1 MTLRKGMVKK
11 VKEDKKTEKVN
22 KKETEKMSKE
32 EKKAKKAVEKSSK
45 KEKKQ
50 KAQKEKKPNKFIET
64 IKKKWLINGTKTFI
78 LVVIILALFVG
89 ISVLM
94 KKLNLTPIDLT
105 EDKLFTLTSESKDKV
120 KDIDKDINI
129 YFVGY
134 SDDDS
139 TLDLA
144 KQYTKVN
151 EKIKVE
157 AVTQDSRP
165 DLVQKYGIETSSE
178 GIIVECG
185 DNYKVLAS
193 SDLYTHDSTTYE
205 SVNVAE
211 EKLTAAIRSVS
222 VEELPKVYFLS
233 GYSSFT
239 LTSGM
244 QYLNMYLQNEVNQV
258 ETLDILSTGKVPD
271 DCSTLVIA
279 SPEKDFD
286 DVATNAITEYINKGG
301 NILWL
306 NAAIAKQLDLP
317 NVNKILALYGVKP
330 FEIGII
336 RETDS
341 SKMVSN
347 SPDLIM
353 PEIQY
358 ADATNKLYDS
368 EGVIFINATKINVAS
383 DEELE
388 SLDTTK
394 TALVKTSEKAYFR
407 TNFENQSNSAQDGE
421 ETGEFLVGAQF
432 DKVVTKA
439 DEENNTKEV
448 KSKLIIYGENY
459 FVSDYQLTQ
468 STQTPMIAYRENK
481 DLVLNSIAYL
491 SDREEDITV
500 RKSTGSVTYTATE
513 QENRIILAIIIFMCT
528 IIFAISLQKSIMGTD
543 KLQRD
548 FGVAF
553 FFIVVLICF
562 LYLLYKLLIPKS
574 FRCMTVVKKY
584 LSFRELTPSL

>member
-1 MTLRKGMVKK
+1 MIKK
-11 VKEDKKTEKVN
+11 VKEDNKTKKINKKDQENKTEKVN
-22 KKETEKMSKE
+22 KKEQKDKT
-32 EKKAKKAVEKSSK
+32 EKSSK
-45 KEKKQ
+45 KDKKS
-50 KAQKEKKPNKFIET
+50 KKEKSEKPNKFIEI
-64 IKKKWLINGTKTFI
+64 IKKKWLINGTKTFL
-78 LVVIILALFVG
+78 LVVIILAFFIGV
-89 ISVLM
+89 SVLM
-94 KKLNLTPIDLT
+94 QKLNLTPIDLT

-151 EKIKVE
+151 DKIKVE
-157 AVTQDSRP
+157 AVKAEDRP
-165 DLVQKYGIETSSE
+165 DLVQKYGIETSSQ
-178 GIIVECG
+178 GIIVEAG
-185 DNYKVLAS
+185 SRYKVLAS
-193 SDLYTHDSTTYE
+193 SDLTTYDATSGS

-222 VEELPKVYFLS
+222 VEKLPKVYFLN

-244 QYLNMYLQNEVNQV
+244 QYLNMYLQNEVNEV

-271 DCSTLVIA
+271 DCTTLVIA
-279 SPEKDFD
+279 TPNKDFD
-286 DVATNAITEYINKGG
+286 DVATTAITDYINKGG

-306 NAAIAKQLDLP
+306 NAAVAKQQDLP
-317 NVNKILALYGVKP
+317 NVNKILALYGVQP

-358 ADATNKLYDS
+358 ADATNKLYNS
-368 EGVIFINATKINVAS
+368 EGVIFINATKINVVS
-383 DEELE
+383 DDELKN
-388 SLDTTK
+388 LNTTK
-394 TALVKTSEKAYFR
+394 TELIRTSENAYFR
-407 TNFENQSNSAQDGE
+407 TNFENNADSAQDGE
-421 ETGEFLVGAQF
+421 SKGNFLVGAQF
-432 DKVVTKA
+432 DKTISEA
-439 DEENNTKEV
+439 NDETNTKEV

-468 STQTPMIAYRENK
+468 STQTPMIAYRQNK

-500 RKSTGSVTYTATE
+500 RKSTGAVTYTATE
-513 QENRIILAIIIFMCT
+513 QENRIILAIIT
-528 IIFAISLQKSIMGTD
+528 A
-543 KLQRD
+543 
-548 FGVAF
+548 VP
-553 FFIVVLICF
+553 
-562 LYLLYKLLIPKS
+562 LLIIVAGIIVWAN
-574 FRCMTVVKKY
+574 RRRKK
-584 LSFRELTPSL
+584 

>member
-1 MTLRKGMVKK
+1 M
-11 VKEDKKTEKVN
+11 KEDKN
-22 KKETEKMSKE
+22 TEKMAKKSA
-32 EKKAKKAVEKSSK
+32 EKLDKKAQKAKKEKT
-45 KEKKQ
+45 E
-50 KAQKEKKPNKFIET
+50 KPNKFIET
-64 IKKKWLINGTKTFI
+64 IKKKWLINGTKTFL
-78 LVVIILALFVG
+78 LVVIILGLFIG

-105 EDKLFTLTSESKDKV
+105 EDKLFTLTSESKEKV

-134 SDDDS
+134 SEDDS

-144 KQYTKVN
+144 RQYTKVN
-151 EKIKVE
+151 DKIKVE
-157 AVTQDSRP
+157 AVTQETRP
-165 DLVQKYGIETSSE
+165 DLVQKYGIETSSQ
-178 GIIVECG
+178 GIIVESG
-185 DNYKVLAS
+185 NRYKVLAS
-193 SDLYTHDSTTYE
+193 SDLYTYDTTTYE
-205 SVNVAE
+205 SINIAE

-222 VEELPKVYFLS
+222 VDELPKVYFLN

-244 QYLNMYLQNEVNQV
+244 QYLNMYLQNEVNEV

-271 DCSTLVIA
+271 DCTTLVIT

-286 DVATNAITEYINKGG
+286 DVATNAITDYINKGG

-306 NAAIAKQLDLP
+306 NAAQAKQMDLP

-330 FEIGII
+330 FELGII

-341 SKMVSN
+341 SKMVSS

-353 PEIQY
+353 PVIQY
-358 ADATNKLYDS
+358 ADATNKLYNS
-368 EGVIFINATKINVAS
+368 EGVIFINATKINVVS
-383 DEELE
+383 DDELTN
-388 SLDTTK
+388 LNTTK
-394 TALVKTSEKAYFR
+394 TELVKTSDNAYFR
-407 TNFENQSNSAQDGE
+407 TNFSNNSDAAQSGE
-421 ETGEFLVGAQF
+421 AKGTFLVGAQF
-432 DKVVTKA
+432 DKTITEA
-439 DEENNTKEV
+439 NDDTNTKEV

-468 STQTPMIAYRENK
+468 TTQTPMIAYRQNK

-513 QENRIILAIIIFMCT
+513 QENRIILAIITFVPLL
-528 IIFAISLQKSIMGTD
+528 IIIIG
-543 KLQRD
+543 
-548 FGVAF
+548 
-553 FFIVVLICF
+553 IVVWAN
-562 LYLLYKLLIPKS
+562 
-574 FRCMTVVKKY
+574 RRRKK
-584 LSFRELTPSL
+584 

>member
-1 MTLRKGMVKK
+1 MVKK

-78 LVVIILALFVG
+78 LVVIILAVFVG

-165 DLVQKYGIETSSE
+165 DLVQKYGIETSSK

-193 SDLYTHDSTTYE
+193 SDLYTYDSTTYE

-306 NAAIAKQLDLP
+306 NAAIAKQLDLL

-468 STQTPMIAYRENK
+468 STQTPMIAYRQNK

-491 SDREEDITV
+491 ADREEDITV
-500 RKSTGSVTYTATE
+500 RKSTGAVTYTATE
-513 QENRIILAIIIFMCT
+513 QENKIILAIITF
-528 IIFAISLQKSIMGTD
+528 
-543 KLQRD
+543 
-548 FGVAF
+548 VP
-553 FFIVVLICF
+553 
-562 LYLLYKLLIPKS
+562 LLIIVIGIIVWAN
-574 FRCMTVVKKY
+574 RRRKK
-584 LSFRELTPSL
+584 

>member
-1 MTLRKGMVKK
+1 MIKK
-11 VKEDKKTEKVN
+11 VKEDNKTKKINKKDQENKTEKVN
-22 KKETEKMSKE
+22 KKEQKDKT
-32 EKKAKKAVEKSSK
+32 EKSSK
-45 KEKKQ
+45 KEKKS
-50 KAQKEKKPNKFIET
+50 KKEKSEKPNKFIET
-64 IKKKWLINGTKTFI
+64 IKKKWLINGTKTFL
-78 LVVIILALFVG
+78 LVVIILAFFIGV
-89 ISVLM
+89 SVLM
-94 KKLNLTPIDLT
+94 QKLNLTPIDLT
-105 EDKLFTLTSESKDKV
+105 EDKLFTITSESKDKV

-151 EKIKVE
+151 DKIKVE
-157 AVTQDSRP
+157 AVKAEDRP
-165 DLVQKYGIETSSE
+165 DLVQKYGIETSSQ
-178 GIIVECG
+178 GIIVEAG
-185 DNYKVLAS
+185 SRYKVLAS
-193 SDLYTHDSTTYE
+193 SDLTTYDATSGS

-222 VEELPKVYFLS
+222 VEELPKVYFLN

-244 QYLNMYLQNEVNQV
+244 QYLNMYLQNEVNEV

-271 DCSTLVIA
+271 DCTTLVIA
-279 SPEKDFD
+279 SPNKDFD
-286 DVATNAITEYINKGG
+286 DVATTAITDYINKGG

-306 NAAIAKQLDLP
+306 NAAVAKQQDLP

-358 ADATNKLYDS
+358 ADATNKLYNS

-383 DEELE
+383 DDELKN
-388 SLDTTK
+388 LNTTK
-394 TALVKTSEKAYFR
+394 TELIRTSENAYFR
-407 TNFENQSNSAQDGE
+407 TNFENNADSAQDGE
-421 ETGEFLVGAQF
+421 SKGNFLVGAQF
-432 DKVVTKA
+432 DKTISEA
-439 DEENNTKEV
+439 NDETNTKEV
-448 KSKLIIYGENY
+448 KSRLIIYGENY

-468 STQTPMIAYRENK
+468 STQTPMIAYRQNK

-500 RKSTGSVTYTATE
+500 RKSTGAVTYTATE
-513 QENRIILAIIIFMCT
+513 QENRIILAIIT
-528 IIFAISLQKSIMGTD
+528 A
-543 KLQRD
+543 
-548 FGVAF
+548 VP
-553 FFIVVLICF
+553 
-562 LYLLYKLLIPKS
+562 LLIIVAGIIVWTN
-574 FRCMTVVKKY
+574 RRRKK
-584 LSFRELTPSL
+584 

>member
-1 MTLRKGMVKK
+1 MIKK
-11 VKEDKKTEKVN
+11 VKEDNKTEKINKKDQENKTEKVN
-22 KKETEKMSKE
+22 KKEQKDKTEKT
-32 EKKAKKAVEKSSK
+32 SK
-45 KEKKQ
+45 KEKKS
-50 KAQKEKKPNKFIET
+50 KKEKPEKTNKFIET
-64 IKKKWLINGTKTFI
+64 IKKKWLINGTKTFL
-78 LVVIILALFVG
+78 LVVIILAFFIGV
-89 ISVLM
+89 SVLM
-94 KKLNLTPIDLT
+94 QKLNLTPIDLT
-105 EDKLFTLTSESKDKV
+105 EDKLFTLTEESKEKV
-120 KDIDKDINI
+120 KNIDKDINI

-157 AVTQDSRP
+157 AVSSENRP
-165 DLVQKYGIETSSE
+165 DLVQKYGIETSSQ
-178 GIIVECG
+178 GIIVEAG
-185 DNYKVLAS
+185 SRYKVLAS
-193 SDLYTHDSTTYE
+193 SDLTTYDATSGS

-222 VEELPKVYFLS
+222 VDEMPKVYFLN

-244 QYLNMYLQNEVNQV
+244 QYLNMYLQNEVNEV

-271 DCSTLVIA
+271 DCTTLVIA
-279 SPEKDFD
+279 TPNKDFD
-286 DVATNAITEYINKGG
+286 DVATTAITDYINKGG

-306 NAAIAKQLDLP
+306 NAAVAKQQDLP
-317 NVNKILALYGVKP
+317 NVNKILALYGVQP

-358 ADATNKLYDS
+358 ADATNKLYNS
-368 EGVIFINATKINVAS
+368 EGVIFINATKINVVS

-388 SLDTTK
+388 NLGITQTS
-394 TALVKTSEKAYFR
+394 LVKTSENAYFR
-407 TNFENQSNSAQDGE
+407 TNFENESNAAQDGE
-421 ETGEFLVGAQF
+421 EKREFLVGAQF
-432 DKVVTKA
+432 DKTITEA
-439 DEENNTKEV
+439 NDENNTKEV

-459 FVSDYQLTQ
+459 FISDYQLTQ
-468 STQTPMIAYRENK
+468 STQTPMIAYRQNK

-513 QENRIILAIIIFMCT
+513 QENRVILAIIT
-528 IIFAISLQKSIMGTD
+528 A
-543 KLQRD
+543 
-548 FGVAF
+548 VP
-553 FFIVVLICF
+553 
-562 LYLLYKLLIPKS
+562 LLIIAAGIIVWAN
-574 FRCMTVVKKY
+574 RRRKK
-584 LSFRELTPSL
+584 

>member
-1 MTLRKGMVKK
+1 M
-11 VKEDKKTEKVN
+11 KEDKK
-22 KKETEKMSKE
+22 TEKMSKE
-32 EKKAKKAVEKSSK
+32 EKEAKKLAEKLDKKAKKN
-45 KEKKQ
+45 KENN
-50 KAQKEKKPNKFIET
+50 QKENKFIET
-64 IKKKWLINGTKTFI
+64 IKKKWLINGTKTLL
-78 LVVIILALFVG
+78 LVIIILALFIG

-94 KKLNLTPIDLT
+94 KKINPTPIDLT
-105 EDKLFTLTSESKDKV
+105 EDKLFTLTSESKEKV
-120 KDIDKDINI
+120 KNIDKDINI

-157 AVTQDSRP
+157 AVTQESRP
-165 DLVQKYGIETSSE
+165 DLVQKYGIETSSN

-193 SDLYTHDSTTYE
+193 SDLYTYDTTTYE
-205 SVNVAE
+205 TINVAE
-211 EKLTAAIRSVS
+211 EKLTSAIRSVS

-233 GYSSFT
+233 GYSSFS
-239 LTSGM
+239 LKSGM
-244 QYLNMYLQNEVNQV
+244 QYLNMYLQNEVNEV

-317 NVNKILALYGVKP
+317 NANKILALYGVKP

-336 RETDS
+336 RETDT

-368 EGVIFINATKINVAS
+368 EGVIFINATKINVAG

-388 SLDTTK
+388 SLNTTK

-407 TNFENQSNSAQDGE
+407 TNFENQSDSAQTGE

-432 DKVVTKA
+432 DKTITKA

-459 FVSDYQLTQ
+459 FISDFQLTQ
-468 STQTPMIAYRENK
+468 TTQTPMIAYRQNK

-491 SDREEDITV
+491 ANREEDITV
-500 RKSTGSVTYTATE
+500 RKSTGAVTYTATE
-513 QENRIILAIIIFMCT
+513 QENRIILAIITFVPLL
-528 IIFAISLQKSIMGTD
+528 IIIVG
-543 KLQRD
+543 
-548 FGVAF
+548 
-553 FFIVVLICF
+553 IVVW
-562 LYLLYKLLIPKS
+562 
-574 FRCMTVVKKY
+574 RVRRRKK
-584 LSFRELTPSL
+584 

>member
-1 MTLRKGMVKK
+1 MIKK
-11 VKEDKKTEKVN
+11 VKEDNKTEKINKKDQENKTEKVN
-22 KKETEKMSKE
+22 KKEQKDKTEKT
-32 EKKAKKAVEKSSK
+32 SK
-45 KEKKQ
+45 KEKKS
-50 KAQKEKKPNKFIET
+50 KKEKPEKTNKFIET
-64 IKKKWLINGTKTFI
+64 IKKKWLINGTKTFL
-78 LVVIILALFVG
+78 LVVIILAFFIGV
-89 ISVLM
+89 SVLM
-94 KKLNLTPIDLT
+94 QKLNLTPIDLT
-105 EDKLFTLTSESKDKV
+105 EDKLFTLTEESKEKV
-120 KDIDKDINI
+120 KNIDKDINI

-157 AVTQDSRP
+157 AVSSENRP

-178 GIIVECG
+178 GIIVEAG
-185 DNYKVLAS
+185 SRYKVLSS
-193 SDLYTHDSTTYE
+193 SDLYTYDSTSGE

-222 VEELPKVYFLS
+222 VDEMPKVYFLN

-244 QYLNMYLQNEVNQV
+244 QYLNMYLQNEVNEV

-271 DCSTLVIA
+271 DCTTLVIA

-286 DVATNAITEYINKGG
+286 DLATTAITDYINKGG

-306 NAAIAKQLDLP
+306 NAAIAKQIDLP
-317 NVNKILALYGVKP
+317 NANKILALYGVKP

-358 ADATNKLYDS
+358 ADATNKLYNS

-388 SLDTTK
+388 NLRITQTS
-394 TALVKTSEKAYFR
+394 LVKTSENAYFR
-407 TNFENQSNSAQDGE
+407 TNFENESNAAQDGE
-421 ETGEFLVGAQF
+421 EKGEFLVGAQF
-432 DKVVTKA
+432 DKTITEA
-439 DEENNTKEV
+439 NDENNTKEV

-459 FVSDYQLTQ
+459 FISDYQLTQ
-468 STQTPMIAYRENK
+468 STQTPMIAYRQNK

-500 RKSTGSVTYTATE
+500 RKSTGAVTYTATE
-513 QENRIILAIIIFMCT
+513 QENRVILAIIT
-528 IIFAISLQKSIMGTD
+528 A
-543 KLQRD
+543 
-548 FGVAF
+548 VP
-553 FFIVVLICF
+553 
-562 LYLLYKLLIPKS
+562 LLIIAAGIIVWAN
-574 FRCMTVVKKY
+574 RRRKK
-584 LSFRELTPSL
+584 

>member
-1 MTLRKGMVKK
+1 MIKK
-11 VKEDKKTEKVN
+11 VKEDNKTKKINKKDQENKTEKVN
-22 KKETEKMSKE
+22 KKEQKDKT
-32 EKKAKKAVEKSSK
+32 EKSSK
-45 KEKKQ
+45 KEKKS
-50 KAQKEKKPNKFIET
+50 KKEKSEKPNKFIET
-64 IKKKWLINGTKTFI
+64 IKKKWLINGTKTFL
-78 LVVIILALFVG
+78 LVVIILAFFIGV
-89 ISVLM
+89 SVLM
-94 KKLNLTPIDLT
+94 QKLNLTPIDLT

-134 SDDDS
+134 SEDDS

-151 EKIKVE
+151 DKIKVE
-157 AVTQDSRP
+157 AVKAEDRP
-165 DLVQKYGIETSSE
+165 DLVQKYGIEKSSQ
-178 GIIVECG
+178 GIIVEAG
-185 DNYKVLAS
+185 SRYKVLAS
-193 SDLYTHDSTTYE
+193 SDLTTYDATSGS

-222 VEELPKVYFLS
+222 VEELPKVYFLN

-244 QYLNMYLQNEVNQV
+244 QYLNMYLQNEVNEV

-271 DCSTLVIA
+271 DCTTLVIA
-279 SPEKDFD
+279 SPNKDFD
-286 DVATNAITEYINKGG
+286 DVATKAITDYINKGG

-306 NAAIAKQLDLP
+306 NAAVAKQQDLP

-358 ADATNKLYDS
+358 ADATNKLYNS

-383 DEELE
+383 DDELKN
-388 SLDTTK
+388 LNTTK
-394 TALVKTSEKAYFR
+394 TELIRTSENAYFR
-407 TNFENQSNSAQDGE
+407 TNFENNADSAQDGE
-421 ETGEFLVGAQF
+421 SKGNFLVGAQF
-432 DKVVTKA
+432 DKTISEA
-439 DEENNTKEV
+439 NDETNTKEV
-448 KSKLIIYGENY
+448 KSRLIIYGENY

-468 STQTPMIAYRENK
+468 STQTPMIAYRQNK

-500 RKSTGSVTYTATE
+500 RKSTGAVTYTATE
-513 QENRIILAIIIFMCT
+513 QENRIILAIIT
-528 IIFAISLQKSIMGTD
+528 A
-543 KLQRD
+543 
-548 FGVAF
+548 VP
-553 FFIVVLICF
+553 
-562 LYLLYKLLIPKS
+562 LLIIVAGIIVWAN
-574 FRCMTVVKKY
+574 RRRKK
-584 LSFRELTPSL
+584 

>member
-1 MTLRKGMVKK
+1 MKEDKKAKKEQKVKK
-11 VKEDKKTEKVN
+11 VKTEKVS
-22 KKETEKMSKE
+22 KKD
-32 EKKAKKAVEKSSK
+32 KKVK
-45 KEKKQ
+45 KEKP
-50 KAQKEKKPNKFIET
+50 EKPNKFIET
-64 IKKKWLINGTKTFI
+64 IKKKWLINGTKTFL
-78 LVVIILALFVG
+78 LVVIILGIFIG

-105 EDKLFTLTSESKDKV
+105 EDKLFTLTSESKEKV
-120 KDIDKDINI
+120 KDIEKEINI

-134 SDDDS
+134 SEDDS

-151 EKIKVE
+151 DKIKVE

-165 DLVQKYGIETSSE
+165 DLVQKYGIESSSK

-185 DNYKVLAS
+185 SNYKVLAS
-193 SDLYTHDSTTYE
+193 SDLYTYDSTTYE
-205 SVNVAE
+205 SINVAE

-222 VEELPKVYFLS
+222 VEELPKVYFLN

-239 LTSGM
+239 LKSGM

-258 ETLDILSTGKVPD
+258 ETLDVLSTGKIPE

-286 DVATNAITEYINKGG
+286 DVATNAITEYINRGG

-306 NAAIAKQLDLP
+306 NAAIAKQIDLP
-317 NVNKILALYGVKP
+317 NVNKVLTLYGVKP

-388 SLDTTK
+388 NLNITK
-394 TALVKTSEKAYFR
+394 TALIKTSENAYFR
-407 TNFENQSNSAQDGE
+407 TNFENSSSGAQEGE
-421 ETGEFLVGAQF
+421 EKGAFLVGAQF
-432 DKVVTKA
+432 DKVISEA
-439 DEENNTKEV
+439 NDETNTKEV

-468 STQTPMIAYRENK
+468 STQTPMVAYRQNK

-500 RKSTGSVTYTATE
+500 RKSTGAVTYTATE
-513 QENRIILAIIIFMCT
+513 QENRIILAIIT
-528 IIFAISLQKSIMGTD
+528 I
-543 KLQRD
+543 
-548 FGVAF
+548 VP
-553 FFIVVLICF
+553 
-562 LYLLYKLLIPKS
+562 LLIILIGIIVW
-574 FRCMTVVKKY
+574 RNRRRKK
-584 LSFRELTPSL
+584 

>member
-1 MTLRKGMVKK
+1 MIKK
-11 VKEDKKTEKVN
+11 VKEDNKTKKINKKDQENKTEKVN
-22 KKETEKMSKE
+22 KKEQKDKT
-32 EKKAKKAVEKSSK
+32 EKSSK
-45 KEKKQ
+45 KEKKS
-50 KAQKEKKPNKFIET
+50 KKEKSEKPNKFIET
-64 IKKKWLINGTKTFI
+64 IKKKWLINGTKTFL
-78 LVVIILALFVG
+78 LVVIILAFFIGV
-89 ISVLM
+89 SVLM
-94 KKLNLTPIDLT
+94 QKLNLTPIDLT

-134 SDDDS
+134 SEDDS

-151 EKIKVE
+151 DKIKVE
-157 AVTQDSRP
+157 AVKAEDRP
-165 DLVQKYGIETSSE
+165 DLVQKYGIETSSQ
-178 GIIVECG
+178 GIIVEAG
-185 DNYKVLAS
+185 SRYKVLAS
-193 SDLYTHDSTTYE
+193 SDLTTYDATSGS

-222 VEELPKVYFLS
+222 VDELPKVYFLN

-244 QYLNMYLQNEVNQV
+244 QYLNMYLQNEVNEV

-271 DCSTLVIA
+271 DCKTLVIA
-279 SPEKDFD
+279 TPNKDFD
-286 DVATNAITEYINKGG
+286 DVATTAITDYINKGG

-306 NAAIAKQLDLP
+306 NAAVAKQIDLP
-317 NVNKILALYGVKP
+317 NANKILALYGVKP

-358 ADATNKLYDS
+358 ADATNKLYNS
-368 EGVIFINATKINVAS
+368 EGVIFINATKINVVS
-383 DEELE
+383 DDELKN
-388 SLDTTK
+388 LNTTK
-394 TALVKTSEKAYFR
+394 TELIRTSENAYFR
-407 TNFENQSNSAQDGE
+407 TNFENNADSAQDGE
-421 ETGEFLVGAQF
+421 SKGNFLVGAQF
-432 DKVVTKA
+432 DKTITEA
-439 DEENNTKEV
+439 NEETNTKEV

-468 STQTPMIAYRENK
+468 STQTPMIAYRQNK

-500 RKSTGSVTYTATE
+500 RKSTGAVTYTATE
-513 QENRIILAIIIFMCT
+513 QENRIILAIIT
-528 IIFAISLQKSIMGTD
+528 A
-543 KLQRD
+543 
-548 FGVAF
+548 VP
-553 FFIVVLICF
+553 
-562 LYLLYKLLIPKS
+562 LLIIVAGIIVWAN
-574 FRCMTVVKKY
+574 RRRKK
-584 LSFRELTPSL
+584 